1 MWKHRHFQITER
13 CRWRYGAWQRR
24 RHSHASSGPIERTDP
39 RHRTHER
46 QRWEQKENG
55 LERRGKGV
63 RCWRQP
69 PRGSAS
75 FPGAPC
81 GPETMARK
89 NGPVPPGRFTK
100 LISLFQGQQR
110 RQENGQTRREL
121 SAFRFAKWG
130 NKFNKTKQNGGIYY
144 YDLTK
149 WWHLLLPPLHKN
161 KDNLKGAFPKKG
173 LILN

>member
-1 MWKHRHFQITER
+1 M
-13 CRWRYGAWQRR
+13 
-24 RHSHASSGPIERTDP
+24 DP

-55 LERRGKGV
+55 SERRGKGV

-110 RQENGQTRREL
+110 RQENGQTRIQTPGTRAYTLGPGRSRMAPLGRPTSSTRPTQDCLEGL
-121 SAFRFAKWG
+121 RHICFGEYTFEEINLLHS
-130 NKFNKTKQNGGIYY
+130 
-144 YDLTK
+144 LT
-149 WWHLLLPPLHKN
+149 
-161 KDNLKGAFPKKG
+161 A
-173 LILN
+173 